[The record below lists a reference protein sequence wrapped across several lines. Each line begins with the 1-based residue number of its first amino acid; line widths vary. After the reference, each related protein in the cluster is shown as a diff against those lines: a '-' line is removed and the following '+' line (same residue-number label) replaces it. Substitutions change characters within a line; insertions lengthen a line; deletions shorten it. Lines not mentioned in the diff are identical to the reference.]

1 VQVQQLDTADETKVP
16 MPRGGFAF
24 AEVERSGGG
33 DGEIRRT
40 TSRLSTKAHP
50 GRVQKME
57 GSPRWGRS
65 VCQSRVVVLLLLEAV
80 AVREGF
86 GLATTTTIGKY
97 GRVVRNGLLARAC
110 VLACCALCHQSRI
123 VLPPNNITL
132 PCKIPRQTPGGT
144 RLGSSKQ
151 ACVCVDLLAGVVYY
165 WLSTSESSLF
175 FLSLSPRMQPRQD
188 YADSQM

>member
-1 VQVQQLDTADETKVP
+1 
-16 MPRGGFAF
+16 MPRSGFAL
-24 AEVERSGGG
+24 AGGAAVVTVMVRY
-33 DGEIRRT
+33 DVRRLVPVRPTRGECR
-40 TSRLSTKAHP
+40 K
-50 GRVQKME
+50 
-57 GSPRWGRS
+57 WNS
-65 VCQSRVVVLLLLEAV
+65 VCQSRVVVVLLLLLLEAV

-86 GLATTTTIGKY
+86 GLAMTIGKY

-151 ACVCVDLLAGVVYY
+151 ACVLI
-165 WLSTSESSLF
+165 F
-175 FLSLSPRMQPRQD
+175 
-188 YADSQM
+188 